1 MGSVRGNRLP
11 LTNDRKK
18 GVVELSTRHFM
29 KLFKATIENSYKVI
43 LMIAVSSAIICFF
56 YVVMAKFIIYVVDGI
71 VMNNVNLP
79 DYLTLFFYGES
90 KLSKIIVTAIFMI
103 FIALIISIFNYIRSK
118 YNTKLRLGMNIN
130 IKNLLLRHTTYL
142 DYNKYIGYENSQIL
156 QRVGSDSNN
165 YISYINDK
173 LNLIFDTIFYTF
185 FSLNVIIELNFKV
198 CIILS
203 IIVLII
209 VLMSVWYCI
218 STKAIVDEKVTLSE
232 GLIKKTMNSIY
243 NPKMIKITNNQNNEI
258 YKFNANS
265 EEYLKYDIK
274 EIDYLIY
281 YELIA
286 SGIRFLSI
294 PIIYLACGIM
304 IINGNMQIGALMA
317 ILTYATRMLKYFQN
331 VVYAVEGIN
340 NFLVPARR
348 IKEFLNLNEED
359 LVCKDIVVPNYK
371 KIEFKNVYVKLDN
384 QVVLE
389 NINFTINEGENIY
402 LVGSNGSGKSVLTKL
417 LLGFIP
423 YDGSILI
430 DDIEVRNLHKT
441 KLREN
446 IGLCFQTPYIFSD
459 TIKNNIDYSENQ
471 NIDKIKKVCK
481 ICELDKEIQNL
492 TNNYDELLGERGIN
506 LSGGQKQ
513 RINIARLL
521 IQNKKILIFDD
532 VLSKIDNNTKN
543 KIVENLNK
551 NFPNNINIFITH
563 DLLRIPKNSRV
574 LFIDNKTIVDSTSS
588 KLKKE
593 NNNYKKLIDI
603 CENVVGGFY
612 E

>member
-1 MGSVRGNRLP
+1 
-11 LTNDRKK
+11 
-18 GVVELSTRHFM
+18 M
-29 KLFKATIENSYKVI
+29 KLFKATIENLYKVI
-43 LMIAVSSAIICFF
+43 LMIIISSAIICFF
-56 YVVMAKFIIYVVDGI
+56 NVVMAKFIIYVVDGI
-71 VMNNVNLP
+71 VMSNVNLP
-79 DYLTLFFYGES
+79 NYLTTFFYNDS
-90 KLSKIIVTAIFMI
+90 KLSKIIVAAIFMVI
-103 FIALIISIFNYIRSK
+103 MAFIISIFNYIRSK
-118 YNTKLRLGMNIN
+118 YNTKLRLGMNNN

-142 DYNKYIGYENSQIL
+142 DYNSYIGYENSQIL
-156 QRVGSDSNN
+156 QRIASDSSN

-173 LNLIFDTIFYTF
+173 LNLILNTIFYTF

-198 CIILS
+198 CLILS
-203 IIVLII
+203 IIILII
-209 VLMSVWYCI
+209 ILMSVWYCI
-218 STKAIVDEKVTLSE
+218 NTKNIVDKKVTLSE

-243 NPKMIKITNNQNNEI
+243 NPKMIKMTNNQNNEI
-258 YKFNANS
+258 HRFNINS

-286 SGIRFLSI
+286 SGIKSLST
-294 PIIYLACGIM
+294 PIIYLVCGIM
-304 IINGNMQIGALMA
+304 IINDNMQIGGLMA
-317 ILTYATRMLKYFQN
+317 ILTYSTTMLSYFQN
-331 VVYAVEGIN
+331 VIYAVEDIN
-340 NFLVPARR
+340 DFLVPARR

-359 LVCKDIVVPNYK
+359 LICKNIVTPDYK
-371 KIEFKNVYVKLDN
+371 KIEFKNVNIKFDN
-384 QVVLE
+384 QIVLE
-389 NINFTINEGENIY
+389 DINFAINEGENIY

-417 LLGFIP
+417 LLGFIS
-423 YDGSILI
+423 YEGSILI
-430 DDIEVRNLHKT
+430 DDVELRDLHKT

-459 TIKNNIDYSENQ
+459 TIKNNIDCYENK
-471 NIDKIKKVCK
+471 NIDKIKDICK
-481 ICELDKEIQNL
+481 ICELDKEIQKFA
-492 TNNYDELLGERGIN
+492 NNYDELLGERGIN

-521 IQNKKILIFDD
+521 MQNKKILIFDD
-532 VLSKIDNNTKN
+532 VLSKLDNNTKN

-574 LFIDNKTIVDSTSS
+574 LFIDNKTIIDSTNT
-588 KLKKE
+588 KLEKD

-603 CENVVGGFY
+603 CENVVGGLY